1 MKAKGTKLPATDL
14 SQEPKIQTVNDIMVQ
29 IQTEVEALK
38 SGDLPIDKARA
49 VTSMRKLQLQ
59 GVSLHLQAAR
69 IEARMRPIVAS
80 RFGLLPEPR
89 DLKPEPK
96 QVTGKEVPSLQ

>member
-1 MKAKGTKLPATDL
+1 MKAKNSKTAASTDL
-14 SQEPKIQTVNDIMVQ
+14 SKEEKIQTVNDIMVQ
-29 IQTEVEALK
+29 IQGEVEALK

-69 IEARMRPIVAS
+69 IEARMRPLVGS
-80 RFGLLPEPR
+80 RFGLSPEPI
-89 DLKPEPK
+89 KVEPK
-96 QVTGKEVPSLQ
+96 SVPALQ